1 MYEEF
6 FDKLAELRKR
16 NEAFVTA
23 TVVRREVPS
32 SGKSGDKAIIDKYGV
47 ITGWIGGGCI
57 KGIILK
63 ETDDALKSGQSRLV
77 KVGQSLAA
85 EKQNGVVDYKMTCMS
100 EGTIE
105 VFIEPVLPSPHLIV
119 MGKTA
124 IAKALVKMAKAAG
137 YRVTA
142 VAAEATL
149 TTFEKVDELITQI
162 KLEQVNIS
170 SSSSIVVCTQGEQ
183 DEEALQEALKKE
195 CAYIGF
201 VASRKKK
208 AGVFENMQQ
217 LGIDKN
223 KFDTI
228 KSPAGIDITAKKPEE
243 VAISIL
249 AEIIQVQNNRPIN
262 TEGFIEHNVENNNE
276 SSAKP
281 SYYIN
286 PVCGVPVDR
295 NSPKHIIE
303 YDGEKVYFC
312 CDGCKVKFEAE
323 PGKYM
328 NLTPNPLSKGEGT

>member
-16 NEAFVTA
+16 NEPFVTA

-32 SGKSGDKAIIDKYGV
+32 SGKSGDKAVIDKFGV
-47 ITGWIGGGCI
+47 MTGWIGGGCV

-63 ETDDALKSGQSRLV
+63 ESDDALKTGKSRLV
-77 KVGQSLAA
+77 KIGQSLTA
-85 EKQNGVVDYKMTCMS
+85 EKQEGVKDYKMTCMS
-100 EGTIE
+100 EGTVE
-105 VFIEPVLPSPHLIV
+105 VFIEPVLPSPHLVVI
-119 MGKTA
+119 GKTA
-124 IAKALVKMAKAAG
+124 IAKALVKMAKTAG

-142 VAAEATL
+142 VASEITP

-162 KLEQVNIS
+162 NLEQVKLS

-183 DEEALQEALKKE
+183 DEEALEQALRKN

-208 AGVFENMQQ
+208 AGVFDNLQQ
-217 LGIDKN
+217 QGIDK
-223 KFDTI
+223 KKLDTI
-228 KSPAGIDITAKKPEE
+228 KSPAGIDITAKRPEE

-249 AEIIQVQNNRPIN
+249 AEIIQVQNNRPAIL
-262 TEGFIEHNVENNNE
+262 EGFVETIDATSNGT
-276 SSAKP
+276 SVKP

-295 NSPKHIIE
+295 NAPKHIIE
-303 YDGEKVYFC
+303 YKGEKIYFC

-323 PGKYM
+323 PEKYM
-328 NLTPNPLSKGEGT
+328 TKSS

>member
-16 NEAFVTA
+16 NEPFVTA

-57 KGIILK
+57 KGIMLK
-63 ETDDALKSGQSRLV
+63 ESDDALRSGRSRLV
-77 KVGQSLAA
+77 KVGQSLTAA
-85 EKQNGVVDYKMTCMS
+85 KQDGVVDYKMTCMS

-105 VFIEPVLPSPHLIV
+105 VFIEPFLPSPHLIV

-137 YRVTA
+137 FRVTA
-142 VAAEATL
+142 V
-149 TTFEKVDELITQI
+149 TFEKVDELITQM
-162 KLEQVNIS
+162 KLEQVKIS

-183 DEEALQEALKKE
+183 DEEALQEALKKG

-223 KFDTI
+223 KLDTI

-249 AEIIQVQNNRPIN
+249 AEIIQVQNNRPVS
-262 TEGFIEHNVENNNE
+262 TEGFIEQTEISNQP
-276 SSAKP
+276 SAKP

-303 YDGEKVYFC
+303 YNGEKVYFC

-323 PGKYM
+323 PGKY
-328 NLTPNPLSKGEGT
+328 LTKAT

>member
-6 FDKLAELRKR
+6 FDKLEDLRKK
-16 NEAFVTA
+16 NEPFVTA

-32 SGKSGDKAIIDKYGV
+32 SGKSGDKAIVDKFGRM
-47 ITGWIGGGCI
+47 TGWIGGGCV

-63 ETDDALKSGQSRLV
+63 EADDAIKTGKSRLV
-77 KVGQSLAA
+77 KVGKSASTL
-85 EKQNGVVDYKMTCMS
+85 KQEGVVDYKMTCMS
-100 EGTIE
+100 EGTVE
-105 VFIEPVLPSPHLIV
+105 VFIEPVLPSPHLVV

-124 IAKALVKMAKAAG
+124 IARALVKIAKTAG
-137 YRVTA
+137 YRVTV
-142 VAAEATL
+142 VAAEITPN
-149 TTFEKVDELITQI
+149 TFEKVDELITQMN
-162 KLEQVNIS
+162 LEQVKLS

-183 DEEALQEALKKE
+183 DEEALEQALQKN

-208 AGVFENMQQ
+208 AGVFENLQQ
-217 LGIDKN
+217 QGIDK
-223 KFDTI
+223 KKLDTI
-228 KSPAGIDITAKKPEE
+228 KSPAGIDITAKRPEE

-249 AEIIQVQNNRPIN
+249 AEIIQVHNNKPYQS
-262 TEGFIEHNVENNNE
+262 ESFIEVNAEAPDE
-276 SSAKP
+276 PGMKP

-303 YDGEKVYFC
+303 YEGEKVYFC

-323 PGKYM
+323 PAKYM
-328 NLTPNPLSKGEGT
+328 SKAL

>member
-16 NEAFVTA
+16 NEPFVTA

-32 SGKSGDKAIIDKYGV
+32 SGKSGDKAIIDKFGT
-47 ITGWIGGGCI
+47 ITGWIGGGCV

-63 ETDDALKSGQSRLV
+63 ESDDALKSGRSRLV
-77 KVGQSLAA
+77 KVGQSSGT
-85 EKQNGVVDYKMTCMS
+85 EKQDGVIDYKMTCMS
-100 EGTIE
+100 EGTVEI
-105 VFIEPVLPSPHLIV
+105 FIEPVLPSPHLIV

-142 VAAEATL
+142 VAAEATPA
-149 TTFEKVDELITQI
+149 TFEKVDELITQI
-162 KLEQVNIS
+162 KLEQVKVS
-170 SSSSIVVCTQGEQ
+170 SSYSSIVVCTQGEQ
-183 DEEALQEALKKE
+183 DEEALLEALKKE
-195 CAYIGF
+195 CIYIGF

-217 LGIDKN
+217 LGIEKN
-223 KFDTI
+223 KLDII
-228 KSPAGIDITAKKPEE
+228 KSPAGINITAKRPEE

-249 AEIIQVQNNRPIN
+249 AEIIQVQNDRPVN
-262 TEGFIEHNVENNNE
+262 TESFIGQIDETKNE
-276 SSAKP
+276 SAFKP
-281 SYYIN
+281 AHYIN
-286 PVCGVPVDR
+286 PVCGVPVDK

-303 YDGEKVYFC
+303 YKGEKVYFC

-328 NLTPNPLSKGEGT
+328 SKVI